1 MGEYTDYIN
10 ELRLE
15 YYRYCEKKEYNE
27 PIVSVIVPAYNVEKY
42 IERCLFSLV
51 KQSFKNIE
59 IIVVNDGSEDMT
71 ADIINTFASM
81 DSRINVIHQ
90 KNKGLSAARN
100 KGIDISRGKY
110 IAFVD
115 SDDCVDDDFIFN
127 LYNAITKYDC
137 DIAASTIIR
146 KRKLSQKY
154 RVHYTEEKI
163 YSTLEEKLNV
173 CRIPVCCYVW
183 NKLYKASLV
192 KTHKFEEGVYYED
205 VLWTP
210 AILKDSDKLVT
221 VPNTNYY
228 YWVNKGS
235 VVKKVQSPQKQKD
248 SYNAKKYIIQFYNE
262 NELVLSEKSKKLT
275 KSIKYLFGIPILKT
289 KEYNGTD
296 TTMLF
301 GLIPV
306 CKTPSTKTFLVFNT
320 ACFGDNLVCNAL
332 CQNIKRI
339 YPDSKVVFIADKP
352 FADVARHQKDVD
364 DVVIYDKKGEHKGLS
379 GMLKFIRSFKY
390 KNAYAAIITYRN
402 VRNYWIA
409 VLSHTKH
416 IIKGKKISLTTVTA
430 QEQILN
436 RLKMITNESLID
448 VPIKYEAEGSLSEE
462 LEVLLPKNKKY
473 IAMCC
478 LTKNPP
484 KDMPLKTAID
494 IIEKLSEDYKI
505 IFTGIGSDCLNY
517 AELLKSAGCD
527 FINLVNKTSIN
538 ELALV
543 LEKCEALISV
553 DTGTMHLGY
562 AIGIPTIAVFYEQI
576 TLKCWAPNKSLY
588 PHVSVLNKP
597 TSEEIIKT
605 LNSQQYKEIS
615 TCH

>member
-15 YYRYCEKKEYNE
+15 YYKYCETTEYNE
-27 PIVSVIVPAYNVEKY
+27 PLVSIIVPAYNVEKY

-51 KQSFKNIE
+51 KQSLKNIE
-59 IIVVNDGSEDMT
+59 IIVIDDGSEDMT
-71 ADIINTFASM
+71 PDIINVFGSM
-81 DSRINVIHQ
+81 DSRIKVIHQ
-90 KNKGLSAARN
+90 NNQGLSAARN
-100 KGIDISRGKY
+100 KGIDLSRGEY

-115 SDDCVDDDFIFN
+115 SDDCVDDDFIEK
-127 LYNAITKYDC
+127 LYIAITQNNS
-137 DIAASTIIR
+137 DIAASTIVR
-146 KRKLSQKY
+146 KRKYSQKY
-154 RVHYTEEKI
+154 RVHYKEEKI
-163 YSTLEEKLNV
+163 YSTLKEKLDI

-192 KTHKFEEGVYYED
+192 KTHKFAEGVYYED

-235 VVKKVQSPQKQKD
+235 VVKKAQSPQKQKNA
-248 SYNAKKYIIQFYNE
+248 YNAKKYIINFYKE
-262 NELVLSEKSKKLT
+262 NGIELSEKAKNIT

-289 KEYNGTD
+289 KEYNGID
-296 TTMLF
+296 TTILF
-301 GLIPV
+301 GFLPICKQPV
-306 CKTPSTKTFLVFNT
+306 NKTFLIFNT

-339 YPDSKVVFIADKP
+339 YPESKIVFIVNKP

-364 DVVIYDKKGEHKGLS
+364 EIIIYDKKGEHKGLK
-379 GMLKFIRSFKY
+379 GLFKFIKSFKY

-409 VLSHTKH
+409 LLSHTKH
-416 IIKGKKISLTTVTA
+416 IVKGRKLSLSTISA

-436 RLKMITNESLID
+436 LLKAITKEQLIN
-448 VPIKYEAEGSLSEE
+448 VPIKYELNGTLSDD
-462 LEVLLPKNKKY
+462 LETILPNDKKY

-484 KDMPLKTAID
+484 KDMPSQTAID
-494 IIEKLSEDYKI
+494 VIKRLSEKYKI
-505 IFTGIGSDCLNY
+505 ILTGVGNDSLKY
-517 AELLKSAGCD
+517 AELLESAGCD

-543 LEKCEALISV
+543 LQKCEFLISV

-562 AIGIPTIAVFYEQI
+562 AIGVPTVAVFYEDI
-576 TLKCWAPNKSLY
+576 TLKCWAPNKNIY
-588 PHVSVLNKP
+588 PHTNVLFKP
-597 TSEEIIKT
+597 SSEDIIKEV
-605 LNSQQYKEIS
+605 LKN
-615 TCH
+615 CD